1 MRHLTIERTAVVIV
15 FLMLFA
21 VALRVPVDTD
31 TWWHLRVGDT
41 ILQSGFV
48 TSDTLSHTMNGQP
61 WVNHSWAAQIVMTL
75 FWRAGDFGLALYTSL
90 LATGGMIF
98 VFLTCRGSNA
108 YVRLFSV
115 VLGAV
120 TASVFWSARPQMFTF
135 FFSAVSLW
143 LLLGQ
148 VRQSG
153 RRIWLYPLMM
163 LIWANLHAGFSVGF
177 ILLAIVIAGEG
188 LANLFTRGSREGMNW
203 RGVGRLALIGLLS
216 AAAILVNPRG
226 AELLAVPFQT
236 LGIGALQNF
245 IQEWASP
252 NFHERQ
258 SWAFIVLLFG
268 VLGAAGASPSRITWT
283 EFLLVAG
290 TGFLALTSGRNIA
303 LFAVAATPV
312 FCVHLDALL
321 TAHGWALRPLKT
333 VSPRIGLINAV
344 LIGLVG
350 LGVVGYA
357 AGSFINPAKVRE
369 AQAEVLPVAAT
380 GALNALRPAGNLFN
394 SYNWGGYLSLFAPE
408 FPVFTDGRTDL
419 YGDRFLTGDYYR
431 TAVGA
436 PGWQDTL
443 ARYGIG
449 VVLIEP
455 QTGLAYALR
464 ETPGWRV
471 AYIDEM
477 AVLFVAD
484 AGAGPE

>member
-1 MRHLTIERTAVVIV
+1 MRHLTIERTAIVIV

-21 VALRVPVDTD
+21 VAFRVPVDTD

-48 TSDTLSHTMNGQP
+48 ASDTLSHTMNGQP
-61 WVNHSWAAQIVMTL
+61 WVNHSWAAQIVMAL
-75 FWRAGDFGLALYTSL
+75 FWHAGNFGLALYTAL

-98 VFLTCRGSNA
+98 VYLTCRGSSA

-115 VLGAV
+115 VLGAA

-135 FFSAVSLW
+135 FFSAIALW
-143 LLLGQ
+143 LLLGE
-148 VRQSG
+148 VRCSG

-177 ILLAIVIAGEG
+177 ILLAMIIAGEG
-188 LANLFTRGSREGMNW
+188 LANIFARDPREGLSW
-203 RGVGRLALIGLLS
+203 RGVGRLMLIGLLS
-216 AAAILVNPRG
+216 VAVILINPRG
-226 AELLAVPFQT
+226 IELLAVPFQT

-252 NFHERQ
+252 DFHERQ
-258 SWAFIVLLFG
+258 SWAFIALLFG
-268 VLGAAGASPSRITWT
+268 VLGAAGASPKRITWT

-312 FCVHLDALL
+312 LCIHLDALL
-321 TAHGWALRPLKT
+321 IAHGWALRPLKT
-333 VSPRIGLINAV
+333 ASLRIGLINLG

-350 LGVVGYA
+350 VGVLGYI
-357 AGSFINPAKVRE
+357 AGMFIDPAKVRE

-380 GALNALRPAGNLFN
+380 QALNTAQPAGNLFN

-408 FPVFTDGRTDL
+408 FPVFVDGRTDL
-419 YGDRFLTGDYYR
+419 YGDRFLTQDYYR
-431 TAVGA
+431 VAVGA

-443 ARYGIG
+443 AHYGIG

-464 ETPGWRV
+464 SAPGWHV
-471 AYIDEM
+471 AYEDDM

-484 AGAGPE
+484 LGADT